1 MPGRYVARS
10 SATFGQPVRMR
21 PPWGWSDT
29 TGSWTWP
36 GFEGTEVDVEVYTG
50 AEEVALLLDGVEIDR
65 AVVGSRCPKVA
76 ELRATYRPGTLE
88 AVAYSAGMCSANPV
102 TTERFVDPTWSTF
115 EGRALAVV
123 RPIAVGQVQ
132 VRVEADGLDPA
143 EVTVIVR

>member
-1 MPGRYVARS
+1 
-10 SATFGQPVRMR
+10 
-21 PPWGWSDT
+21 
-29 TGSWTWP
+29 
-36 GFEGTEVDVEVYTG
+36 
-50 AEEVALLLDGVEIDR
+50 
-65 AVVGSRCPKVA
+65 
-76 ELRATYRPGTLE
+76 
-88 AVAYSAGMCSANPV
+88 MCSANPV